1 MADAVTT
8 TPNDTGA
15 PAAPEN
21 TQAPAAEPTTDSAT
35 DNQTVDTLTP
45 EAPADNAEAETK
57 APEAPADNAE
67 DTDTKD
73 SAGTP
78 EDTRDGDA
86 EDSAEDDPTDDLDPD
101 ADKRLAKVRREAKN
115 LRVRLQDSQAETKA
129 ANLRADRLEV
139 AMAAGIPADAVE
151 FLQGDSREALESS
164 AEKLLVMMG
173 YSDRVTPPGV
183 PVEQGGNPLRGKFT
197 SAGEARSNADLDT
210 IGARIYQH

>member
-1 MADAVTT
+1 MADAVTP

-21 TQAPAAEPTTDSAT
+21 TPAPAAETTTDSAT
-35 DNQTVDTLTP
+35 DNQTVDNPTP
-45 EAPADNAEAETK
+45 ETTADNAEAETK
-57 APEAPADNAE
+57 APETPADNAE
-67 DTDTKD
+67 TPD
-73 SAGTP
+73 SEDAGTT
-78 EDTRDGDA
+78 EDPQGEDA
-86 EDSAEDDPTDDLDPD
+86 EDPQGEDDTTEDPD

-115 LRVRLQDSQAETKA
+115 LRGRLQDSQAETKA